1 MDKKEFLKRA
11 VGEVGANGFF
21 QSTAGAV
28 AVNPNIWDYNLKK
41 FIEQSIIVT
50 PLAEQIDFRSP
61 GVDFKVTIDLAPSIA
76 TAQTDTSEVAVSAFS
91 TRNLTMTPAEYGA
104 RYQITKGE
112 AVRAFFNVAEKM
124 VSKLGY
130 SMALKKESL
139 AISTLT
145 ASTNNVIVN
154 SKTAV
159 TAIAS
164 TDTFNMALLAK
175 GIQSMK
181 LKYYKPK
188 YLVINPVMEN
198 ALLNTANL
206 YKANEFGSRDVIANG
221 YVTTLYGVQVF
232 VSDVLSTGT
241 SAKAILLGE
250 TKTGEKAFGYAVKRD
265 PAIERQYFAATRLWD
280 IVGTEEYGFSLFHED
295 AVFTLQCYAA

>member
-1 MDKKEFLKRA
+1 MDKKEFLKRS
-11 VGEVGANGFF
+11 VGALDASGFF
-21 QSTAGAV
+21 QTSSGGA

-41 FIEQSIIVT
+41 FIEQSIVVT

-76 TAQTDTSEVAVSAFS
+76 TVQTDTAEVSVSSFS
-91 TRNLTMTPAEYGA
+91 TRNLTMTPLEYGA
-104 RYQITKGE
+104 RYQLTKGE

-124 VSKLGY
+124 VGKLGY
-130 SMALKKESL
+130 SMAQKKESL
-139 AISTLT
+139 AITCLT

-164 TDTFNMALLAK
+164 TDTFNVALLTS
-175 GIQSMK
+175 GIQKMK

-188 YLVINPVMEN
+188 YLIINPVMEN
-198 ALLNTANL
+198 ALFNTTNL
-206 YKANEFGSRDVIANG
+206 YKANEFGTRDVIANG
-221 YVTTLYGVQVF
+221 YISTLFGVQIF
-232 VSDVLSTGT
+232 VSDVLSTST

-250 TKTGEKAFGYAVKRD
+250 TKTGEKAFGYCVKRD
-265 PAIERQYFAATRLWD
+265 PVIERQYFAATRLWD

-295 AVFTLQCYAA
+295 AVWTLQCYAA

>member
-1 MDKKEFLKRA
+1 MDKKEFIKRS
-11 VGEVGANGFF
+11 VGALDANGFF
-21 QSTAGAV
+21 QTSVGGS

-50 PLAEQIDFRSP
+50 PLAEMIDFRSP

-76 TAQTDTSEVAVSAFS
+76 TAQTDTAAVGVSSFS
-91 TRNLTMTPAEYGA
+91 TRNLVMTPSEYGA

-145 ASTNNVIVN
+145 ASTNNIMVN

-164 TDTFNMALLAK
+164 TDTFNTSLLLS
-175 GIQSMK
+175 GIQKMK

-188 YLVINPVMEN
+188 YLVINPVMES
-198 ALLNTANL
+198 ALFATANL
-206 YKANEFGSRDVIANG
+206 YKANEFGTRDVIANG
-221 YVTTLYGVQVF
+221 YITTLFGVQVF

-295 AVFTLQCYAA
+295 AVWTLQCYAA